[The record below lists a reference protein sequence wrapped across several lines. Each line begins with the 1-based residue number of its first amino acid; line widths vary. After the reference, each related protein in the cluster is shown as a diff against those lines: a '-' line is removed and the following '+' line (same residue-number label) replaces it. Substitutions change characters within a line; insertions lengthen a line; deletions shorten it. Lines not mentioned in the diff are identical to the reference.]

1 MRLPWKLGWVA
12 AVLLMAGCSAP
23 EPKPE
28 PAASTKPPAEVPA
41 PPAQPA
47 DARPVIV
54 AFGDSLTAGYG
65 LEPGLSYAD
74 FLQRK
79 LDAKGY
85 QYRVVNQG
93 ISGDTTDGGVTRVA
107 EALRLKPAFVILE
120 LGANDGL
127 RGLPVESTG
136 ANLTEM
142 VDAFQKAG
150 AQVILCGMT
159 LPRNY
164 GPDYIRNFEKV
175 FHELTRTRKLTM
187 IPFFLDGV
195 ATRPEL
201 MQRDGLHPTAKGTE
215 MVAGTVMKYL
225 EPLLKGGG
233 RR

>member
-1 MRLPWKLGWVA
+1 MRFRWKICWLGA
-12 AVLLMAGCSAP
+12 ALLMAACSKP
-23 EPKPE
+23 EPQPE
-28 PAASTKPPAEVPA
+28 PAATPA
-41 PPAQPA
+41 PAAAAKPAP
-47 DARPVIV
+47 DAVVNDGRPVIV

-74 FLQRK
+74 FLQK
-79 LDAKGY
+79 QLDAKGY
-85 QYRVVNQG
+85 RYRVVNQG

-107 EALRLKPAFVILE
+107 EAVRLKPAVVILE

-142 VDAFQKAG
+142 VDEFQRAG
-150 AQVILCGMT
+150 AKVVLCGMT

-164 GPDYIRNFEKV
+164 GQDYIRNFEKV
-175 FHELTRTRKLTM
+175 FQELTKTRKLTT
-187 IPFFLDGV
+187 IPFFLEGV

-215 MVAGTVMKYL
+215 KVAGTVMKYL
-225 EPLLKGGG
+225 EPLLKK
-233 RR
+233 